1 MAKNVHPFFHITL
14 VHDTPYP
21 HEVVPAKTPTH
32 ARIHSSVRTR
42 NRTQKKNKHPIPNT
56 DIDTC
61 VPDLRP
67 HAWKITAAISCK
79 EPNVV
84 SSLKSSLKTH
94 PVIECEEMFHMTS
107 DRQAKIFGKLVYINQ
122 TIPISVYFSKFIQ
135 QFLHC
140 IHLHA
145 VRKISKSDRS

>member
-1 MAKNVHPFFHITL
+1 MYTRSSTSRSCTTL
-14 VHDTPYP
+14 LTLMKWYQQKRRPTREYTPLYA
-21 HEVVPAKTPTH
+21 HVTE
-32 ARIHSSVRTR
+32 R
-42 NRTQKKNKHPIPNT
+42 KKNKHPIPNT

>member
-1 MAKNVHPFFHITL
+1 MYTCSSTSRSCTTFLTAKKWYQQKRRPTL
-14 VHDTPYP
+14 LCTHVQP
-21 HEVVPAKTPTH
+21 KT
-32 ARIHSSVRTR
+32 
-42 NRTQKKNKHPIPNT
+42 NKNKHPIANT
-56 DIDTC
+56 DVNTR

-67 HAWKITAAISCK
+67 HTWKITAAISCK

-84 SSLKSSLKTH
+84 LSLKSSLKTH

-122 TIPISVYFSKFIQ
+122 TVSISVYFCKFIQ
-135 QFLHC
+135 QLLHG